1 MGYSIVTNQKI
12 NNYFKKSRYYRQNLG
27 LVATVEKNGD
37 RVYNEKDKF
46 AHFYNNQYKTTIYG
60 QGNVGDLMFY
70 TDLYI
75 QQDLIAVYLNTEEF
89 IFEYDDKMMK
99 EKGPDFY
106 LGYILKELETKHEER
121 VKDAEEKK
129 IETQK
134 PADVDSVFKNP
145 GAVSYADLQAYLK
158 KKQSERYSVQEM
170 PKKE

>member
-12 NNYFKKSRYYRQNLG
+12 NNCFKKSRYYRQNLG

-37 RVYNEKDKF
+37 RVYNERDKF

-75 QQDLIAVYLNTEEF
+75 HQDLIAVYLNTEEF
-89 IFEYDDKMMK
+89 IFDYDEKLMR

-106 LGYILKELETKHEER
+106 LGHIIKELETKNEER
-121 VKDAEEKK
+121 MKQAEEKK
-129 IETQK
+129 IETQM
-134 PADVDSVFKNP
+134 PANAESVLKNP

-158 KKQSERYSVQEM
+158 KKQSERYSVQELT
-170 PKKE
+170 KKE

>member
-1 MGYSIVTNQKI
+1 MGYSIVTNQKV

-37 RVYNEKDKF
+37 RIYNERDKF
-46 AHFYNNQYKTTIYG
+46 AHFYNTQYKTTIYG

-75 QQDLIAVYLNTEEF
+75 QQDLLAVYLNTEEF
-89 IFEYDDKMMK
+89 IFEFDERMVK

-106 LGYILKELETKHEER
+106 LGHILKELETKHEER
-121 VKDAEEKK
+121 VKSSEEKK

-134 PADVDSVFKNP
+134 PADAESVFKNP
-145 GAVSYADLQAYLK
+145 GAVSYDDIQAYLK
-158 KKQSERYSVQEM
+158 KKQSERYLVQEL
-170 PKKE
+170 PKKQ

>member
-12 NNYFKKSRYYRQNLG
+12 NNCFKKSRYYRQNLG

-37 RVYNEKDKF
+37 RVYNERDKF

-75 QQDLIAVYLNTEEF
+75 HQDLIAIYLNTEEF
-89 IFEYDDKMMK
+89 IFDYDEKLMR

-106 LGYILKELETKHEER
+106 LGHIIKELETKNEER
-121 VKDAEEKK
+121 MKQAEEKK
-129 IETQK
+129 IETQM
-134 PADVDSVFKNP
+134 PANAESVLKNP

-158 KKQSERYSVQEM
+158 KKQSERYSVQELT
-170 PKKE
+170 KKE

>member
-1 MGYSIVTNQKI
+1 MGYSIVTNQKV

-37 RVYNEKDKF
+37 RIYNERDKF
-46 AHFYNNQYKTTIYG
+46 AHFYNTQYKTTIYG

-75 QQDLIAVYLNTEEF
+75 QQDLLAVYLNTEEF
-89 IFEYDDKMMK
+89 IFEFDERMVK

-106 LGYILKELETKHEER
+106 LGHILKELETKHEER
-121 VKDAEEKK
+121 K

-134 PADVDSVFKNP
+134 PADAESVFKNP
-145 GAVSYADLQAYLK
+145 GAVSYDDIQAYLK
-158 KKQSERYSVQEM
+158 KKQSERYLVQEL

>member
-12 NNYFKKSRYYRQNLG
+12 NNYFKRSRYYRTNLG
-27 LVATVEKNGD
+27 LISTVEKND
-37 RVYNEKDKF
+37 TRVYNERDKF
-46 AHFYNNQYKTTIYG
+46 AFFYNNQYKTTIYG

-75 QQDLIAVYLNTEEF
+75 RQDLLAVYLNTEEF
-89 IFEYDDKMMK
+89 IFEFDENMMK

-106 LGYILKELETKHEER
+106 LGHILKELETKHEER
-121 VKDAEEKK
+121 IKEAEEKK

-134 PADVDSVFKNP
+134 PADPESVFKNP
-145 GAVSYADLQAYLK
+145 GAVNYADLQAYLK
-158 KKQSERYSVQEM
+158 KKQAERYSVQEL

>member
-37 RVYNEKDKF
+37 RIYNERDKF

-75 QQDLIAVYLNTEEF
+75 HQDLLAVYLNTEEF
-89 IFEYDDKMMK
+89 IFEFDEKLIK

-106 LGYILKELETKHEER
+106 LGHILKELETKHEER
-121 VKDAEEKK
+121 VKLAEENK

-134 PADVDSVFKNP
+134 VADAESVFKNP
-145 GAVSYADLQAYLK
+145 GSVSYSDLQAYLK
-158 KKQSERYSVQEM
+158 KKQSERYSVQEQ

>member
-12 NNYFKKSRYYRQNLG
+12 NNYFKRSRYYRQNLG
-27 LVATVEKNGD
+27 LVATIEKNGN
-37 RVYNEKDKF
+37 RVYNERDKF
-46 AHFYNNQYKTTIYG
+46 AHFYNSQYKTTIYG

-75 QQDLIAVYLNTEEF
+75 RQDLIAVYLNTEEF
-89 IFEYDDKMMK
+89 IFEFDENMMR

-106 LGYILKELETKHEER
+106 MGHILKELETKHEER
-121 VKDAEEKK
+121 LKEAEEKK

-134 PADVDSVFKNP
+134 PVDPESVFKNP

-158 KKQSERYSVQEM
+158 KKQAERYSVQEL

>member
-134 PADVDSVFKNP
+134 PAYADSVFKNP

>member
-12 NNYFKKSRYYRQNLG
+12 NNCFKKSRYYRQNLV

-37 RVYNEKDKF
+37 RVYNERDKF

-75 QQDLIAVYLNTEEF
+75 HQDLIAVYLNTEEF
-89 IFEYDDKMMK
+89 IFDYDEKLMR

-106 LGYILKELETKHEER
+106 LGHIIKELETKNEER
-121 VKDAEEKK
+121 MKQAEEKK
-129 IETQK
+129 IETQM
-134 PADVDSVFKNP
+134 PANAESVLKNP

-158 KKQSERYSVQEM
+158 KKQSERYSVQELT
-170 PKKE
+170 KKE